1 MARLLIG
8 SLAPPLAAPNPD
20 LSAEA
25 ARFRFGDFRLC
36 LVQRQLWRNGEPVP
50 LTPRALDLLIALV
63 RCSGRVVGREELLRR
78 VWGEVSVHDSN
89 LTVNLCLLRRALG
102 NRERIIATVPGRG
115 YQFVAPVIPEATQTA
130 TLLADDPAATWLG
143 VAPFQSVGESPLCPV
158 LGTAL
163 GPALVAALARIP
175 GLRVRPS
182 GAHGGSEVDWRL
194 EGWYQQLE
202 QTVRIT
208 AQLVRTVDGGV
219 EWAERRHF
227 AAAELFELQD
237 RIAAWLKAVIRS
249 LLAGVRALG
258 ASSLAAAERQ
268 Q

>member
-1 MARLLIG
+1 MARVLLS
-8 SLAPPLAAPNPD
+8 SLTPPTMAAPNPD
-20 LSAEA
+20 FQAEA
-25 ARFRFGDFRLC
+25 GRYRFGDFRLC
-36 LVQRQLWRNGEPVP
+36 LAQRQLWRNGETVS

-78 VWGEVSVHDSN
+78 VWGDISVHDSN

-102 NRERIIATVPGRG
+102 SHERLIATVPGRG
-115 YQFVAPVIPEATQTA
+115 YQFVAPVVPEAA
-130 TLLADDPAATWLG
+130 AEPRLAEEPAVTWLG
-143 VAPFQSVGESPLCPV
+143 VAPFQSVGESPLSPV

-182 GAHGGSEVDWRL
+182 SAQAGSEVDWRL
-194 EGWYQQLE
+194 EGWFQQFE

-208 AQLVRTVDGGV
+208 AQLVRTEDGGV
-219 EWAERRHF
+219 EWAEHRHF
-227 AAAELFELQD
+227 AAAEIFELQD

-249 LLAGVRALG
+249 LLAGERALG
-258 ASSLAAAERQ
+258 ASLAAAGGRQ